1 MKLRPYVVILED
13 RDTGEI
19 SHDIVMSVLTRI
31 SSDVYKAVSFRYNVL
46 HIRQTDDV
54 EEAYTMCRSSLDVD
68 AENAFQR
75 GEKLKV
81 LADKVDIALKKMLV
95 VD

>member
-1 MKLRPYVVILED
+1 MKLRPYVAILLD
-13 RDTGEI
+13 NITNEI
-19 SHDIVMSVLTRI
+19 SHIVVEGYSRSVVY
-31 SSDVYKAVSFRYNVL
+31 DVLSFRYNVL

-68 AENAFQR
+68 AKKAIQR

>member
-1 MKLRPYVVILED
+1 MKMLPYVVILED

-19 SHDIVMSVLTRI
+19 SHNIVGCHTR
-31 SSDVYKAVSFRYNVL
+31 SDVYKAVSFRYTVL

-54 EEAYTMCRSSLDVD
+54 EEAYTVCRSSLDVD

>member
-1 MKLRPYVVILED
+1 MKMSHFVVILED
-13 RDTGEI
+13 RDTGAI
-19 SHDIVMSVLTRI
+19 SHTVVECDSR
-31 SSDVYKAVSFRYNVL
+31 SDVYKAVSFRYNVL
-46 HIRQTDDV
+46 YIRQTDDV

-75 GEKLKV
+75 GEKLKA
-81 LADKVDIALKKMLV
+81 LADKVDGELKKMM